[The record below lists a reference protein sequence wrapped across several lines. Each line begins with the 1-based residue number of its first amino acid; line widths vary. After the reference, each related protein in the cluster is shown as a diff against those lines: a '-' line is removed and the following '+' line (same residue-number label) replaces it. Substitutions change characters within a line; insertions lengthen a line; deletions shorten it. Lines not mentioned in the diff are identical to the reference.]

1 MKSLMKNTIRP
12 IALALV
18 FVGAGFLLRILL
30 KMSLDIEISMLLA
43 SVVNF
48 VLAAIGA
55 FLLFPRLLKELFG
68 EVVLPEYLRRLGFYF
83 PRNAWRHILLGVV
96 LAICTLGGMLVGS
109 IMTGRYVLDWSTIDL
124 SHVVFSTNPGVWEE
138 FYFRGVIMV
147 VLIVGGL
154 SVRRAALFQVLLFGL
169 AHIKGTGVWVWLD
182 VFTVILLG
190 AAFTYSAHNTRTLV
204 AGIVFHFLH
213 DALLFVVQVPG
224 AELFGF
230 SEGAMFYGSLWVM
243 IGVVCL
249 LIKVASEKL
258 GVQAQEELYQVEPKL
273 SGKST

>member
-1 MKSLMKNTIRP
+1 MKSIMRNVVRP

-18 FVGAGFLLRILL
+18 FVGAGFLLRMLL
-30 KMSLDIEISMLLA
+30 KMYLDIEISILLA

-55 FLLFPRLLKELFG
+55 FLLFPRILKDQFG
-68 EVVLPEYLRRLGFYF
+68 EGDLSEYLRRLGFYF
-83 PRNAWRHILLGVV
+83 PRNVWRHILLGVV
-96 LAICTLGGMLVGS
+96 LALCTLGGMLVGS
-109 IMTGRYVLDWSTIDL
+109 IMTGRYVLDWGNLDL
-124 SHVVFSTNPGVWEE
+124 SHLVFSLNPGVWEE

-147 VLIVGGL
+147 VLIVGGM
-154 SVRRAALFQVLLFGL
+154 SVRRAAFIQILLFGL
-169 AHIKGTGVWVWLD
+169 AHIKGTGVWIWLD
-182 VFTVILLG
+182 VFTVVLLG
-190 AAFTYSAHNTRTLV
+190 TAFTYSSHKTRTLV

-243 IGVVCL
+243 VGIVCL

-258 GVQAQEELYQVEPKL
+258 RVQAQEELYQV
-273 SGKST
+273 G